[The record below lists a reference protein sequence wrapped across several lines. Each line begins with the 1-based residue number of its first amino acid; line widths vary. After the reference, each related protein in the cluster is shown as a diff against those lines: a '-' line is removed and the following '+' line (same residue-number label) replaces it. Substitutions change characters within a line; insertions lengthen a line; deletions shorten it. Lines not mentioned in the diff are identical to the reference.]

1 MKFTELFKKAFR
13 YVLVAGFIL
22 LFLVFVFHQEFFDR
36 ADMEEQSSPT
46 PSPTKISRD
55 VRLELTNMISRK
67 DRAKYWDMQAD
78 VIYVN
83 EETKKGEAKNIK
95 CVFFDEKGKPSM
107 TFTADAADIDMESQ
121 SLHFKSKVTGVMA
134 SGERIEIAR
143 LVWDGKKKRVF
154 GYDSITI
161 TRGKSILK
169 GKDMVGDPQKGYM
182 EIVGNVDLVWRGE
195 KESKPATEV
204 IGGR

>member
-1 MKFTELFKKAFR
+1 MKFTDLVKKGFR
-13 YVLVAGFIL
+13 YMLVAGFVL
-22 LFLVFVFHQEFFDR
+22 LSLVFIFHQEFFDR
-36 ADMEEQSSPT
+36 ADVEEQSSPT
-46 PSPTKISRD
+46 PSPTHKARD

-67 DRAKYWDMQAD
+67 DHAKYWDMQAD

-95 CVFFDEKGKPSM
+95 VVFFDEKGKPSM
-107 TFTADAADIDMESQ
+107 SFASDGADIDMESQ

-134 SGERIEIAR
+134 SGEKIEIAR

-154 GYDSITI
+154 GYDSIKV

-169 GKDMVGDPQKGYM
+169 GKDM
-182 EIVGNVDLVWRGE
+182 
-195 KESKPATEV
+195 ES
-204 IGGR
+204 